1 MIKGINVYKIYI
13 PYIPYIMIS
22 RNILV
27 STLGGWTVLGFY
39 RGIQHHDYLHK
50 EKVENHRQKMA
61 KYQADKLRYPEIY
74 CDGPPTKPTKYVL
87 SSVGYGFYGSICYI
101 NPVFTPLYFAKECYR
116 VETLIRGFDGEKPK
130 KYYQTLK
137 LFD

>member
-1 MIKGINVYKIYI
+1 
-13 PYIPYIMIS
+13 MIS
-22 RNILV
+22 RRIQIGA
-27 STLGGWTVLGFY
+27 LGGWTVLGFY

-61 KYQADKLRYPEIY
+61 KYKADNLRYPEIY

-87 SSVGYGFYGSICYI
+87 SSVAYGFYGSICYI

-116 VETLIRGFDGEKPK
+116 VETLLRGFDGEKTK
-130 KYYQTLK
+130 KYYQTLEI
-137 LFD
+137 FD